1 MVKMTMQYAIEW
13 YLRLLLYLL
22 HHVNLQVPAAV
33 HLIDIAGDDL
43 SNVQVGVVGDVQLG
57 PAAL

>member
-1 MVKMTMQYAIEW
+1 MVKRIMQYAVEW
-13 YLRLLLYLL
+13 YLRLMLYLL

-43 SNVQVGVVGDVQLG
+43 SNAQVSIVGDVQLG
-57 PAAL
+57 PAVL